1 MRQSPVIY
9 TYDGTREGFFSV
21 VFRAFEDRCSPSAII
36 SRKNNQQMSLG
47 EVVHV
52 KTNREKA
59 SRVAKGINERVT
71 ERNARLVHLAFLVD
85 EPEIPMLLW
94 RYLYKLFTDTS
105 GTFHCNMLDEDV
117 YAVTQQARRVRKEVH
132 RFHGLVRFRETTGRL
147 LVANIEPDHDI
158 VMMLAPHFRTR
169 MAEQQWVIYDMRR
182 ARGVWYDTRVTRMVR
197 FNPEDYEQ
205 RIGSGLSGGNA
216 KCADSGGVDP
226 GDIKCGEC
234 GGGDSGD
241 TTCAD
246 SGEMGYGNADAGD
259 MKCVASGEVNG
270 EDPYRELWQHYYD
283 AINIRERKN
292 HRQMRSCMP
301 QRYWKY
307 LPEKGR
313 K

>member
-1 MRQSPVIY
+1 
-9 TYDGTREGFFSV
+9 
-21 VFRAFEDRCSPSAII
+21 
-36 SRKNNQQMSLG
+36 MSFG

-52 KTNREKA
+52 KTSREKA

-71 ERNARLVHLAFLVD
+71 ERKARLVHLALLVD

-94 RYLYKLFTDTS
+94 RYLYKLFTDTT

-117 YAVTQQARRVRKEVH
+117 YAVTQQARRVKKEVH
-132 RFHGLVRFRETTGRL
+132 RFHGLVRFRETAGRL
-147 LVANIEPDHDI
+147 LVATIEPDHDI
-158 VMMLAPHFRTR
+158 VMMLAPHFRAR

-182 ARGVWYDTRVTRMVR
+182 ACGVWYDTRMTRMVR
-197 FNPEDYEQ
+197 FAPEDFEQ
-205 RIGSGLSGGNA
+205 RIGSGL
-216 KCADSGGVDP
+216 P
-226 GDIKCGEC
+226 
-234 GGGDSGD
+234 GGD
-241 TTCAD
+241 
-246 SGEMGYGNADAGD
+246 ADAGD
-259 MKCVASGEVNG
+259 VNG